1 VERIPPAVGI
11 FDSPTRCFVVN
22 QEWWSHIAGMVHL
35 LADVVS
41 WKEADDES
49 YFAITEILKFM
60 QGMECM
66 DFQLRQD
73 PTDSCKL
80 QQSLDGGTSWTD
92 VFDFALCQVINP
104 ALNQTTISN
113 TYNST
118 LNQFQNNVY
127 NNYVD
132 VNFQPR
138 EILTR
143 RFLFQ
148 DKAVK
153 CYTDGASVS
162 LDLLD
167 KGGLAEQF
175 SGTQLSYLLPHN
187 THRHTF
193 FKDQRHVI
201 MKPFG
206 YMNNP
211 GADAMTSV
219 DKSMFK
225 PFTITL
231 TQKQLPA
238 VLHWDENESVNYPI
252 NFAPYLALGYADAF
266 GAAADTTTT
275 QIGMSFVSTLY
286 YKDA

>member
-1 VERIPPAVGI
+1 MPIKRIIRKKRNFKKTPYKRRVARSNLTIQKVKRMIKSSQETKFVTTEYGFTTFNSAISSVADIIAV
-11 FDSPTRCFVVN
+11 
-22 QEWWSHIAGMVHL
+22 L
-35 LADVVS
+35 
-41 WKEADDES
+41 
-49 YFAITEILKFM
+49 
-60 QGMECM
+60 
-66 DFQLRQD
+66 
-73 PTDSCKL
+73 
-80 QQSLDGGTSWTD
+80 
-92 VFDFALCQVINP
+92 P
-104 ALNQTTISN
+104 ALPRGNEDNRRIG
-113 TYNST
+113 ST
-118 LNQFQNNVY
+118 VRPVKMVIRGYVVY